1 MNPMAAR
8 KSEPS
13 VDKLR
18 FEDALEALEQLIERI
33 ESGEIGLEESLAQY
47 ERGMKLIRRCQSILD
62 TAEKRIAEL
71 TEIAGGELVIE
82 AEEDEPEADAEDEPD
97 EDDAD
102 AEAR

>member
-1 MNPMAAR
+1 MAAR
-8 KSEPS
+8 KSEPA

-18 FEDALEALEQLIERI
+18 FEDALESLEQLIERI

-47 ERGMKLIRRCQSILD
+47 ERGMKLIRRCQSILG

-71 TEIAGGELVIE
+71 TETAGGELVIE
-82 AEEDEPEADAEDEPD
+82 AEEDDAETAAADEPD
-97 EDDAD
+97 GNDPD